1 MSDRT
6 DRAVLSVRHLA
17 LRLPAGADRR
27 HALEDLSFELNAG
40 EILCIVGESGS
51 GKSLAA
57 QALMGL
63 LPRAVTVESGAA
75 EFEGMDVL
83 KLSRRLQR
91 ELRGRRIGMIFQEPL
106 TALNPSL
113 RIGDQIAEVFEAHGL
128 LTRAERRERVL
139 DLAREVRLPEPER
152 LLEAFPHQLSG
163 GQRQRAV
170 IAMALALEPALLIAD
185 EPTTALDV
193 TTQARILDLIRE
205 IQERR
210 GMAVI
215 FITHDFGVV
224 RDIADRVLVLEKGV
238 VVEQGTAAE
247 VLQSP
252 QHPYTRA
259 LLAAV
264 PSGDPPS
271 RPAPTGEVVLSLR
284 GVNKT
289 FRTGG
294 SLFLPKREVQ
304 AVRDVSFDLHRG
316 ETLGLVG
323 ESGSGKSTVARL
335 VTGIETPDAGEV
347 RLLGEDL
354 AALRGAALRAGRRR
368 VQMVFQDPFGS
379 LNPRR
384 RIGQAIAD
392 GPIAAG
398 VPRAK
403 AMAEARR
410 LLELVGID
418 PDSADRL
425 PHEFSGGQRQRIG
438 IARALALE
446 PQVLVADEAVS
457 ALDVTVQAQVLD
469 LLEQLKR
476 QLDLAILFITHDL
489 QVAAQICDRVAVM
502 QGGRILEIGPAA
514 EIFAHPRHDYT
525 RALLAAIPG
534 SGARSQGTS
543 TPGRPE

>member
-1 MSDRT
+1 MTQTADHR
-6 DRAVLSVRHLA
+6 VLSVRHLS

-27 HALEDLSFELNAG
+27 HALEDLSFDLKAG

-57 QALMGL
+57 QALIGL
-63 LPRAVTVESGAA
+63 LPRAVTLDGGETD
-75 EFEGMDVL
+75 FEGTDL
-83 KLSRRLQR
+83 LRLSRHMQR
-91 ELRGRRIGMIFQEPL
+91 DYRGRRIGMIFQEPL

-128 LTRAERRERVL
+128 LTPAERRKRVL
-139 DLAREVRLPEPER
+139 DLAREVKLPDPER
-152 LLEAFPHQLSG
+152 MLRAFPHQLSG

-193 TTQARILDLIRE
+193 TTQARILALIRE
-205 IQERR
+205 IQDRR

-224 RDIADRVLVLEKGV
+224 HDIADRVLVLEKGV
-238 VVEQGTAAE
+238 VVEQGTASE
-247 VLQSP
+247 VLEAAR
-252 QHPYTRA
+252 HPYTRA

-264 PSGDPPS
+264 PKGVPPK
-271 RPAPTGEVVLSLR
+271 RPKPATETVLSVESLQ
-284 GVNKT
+284 KT
-289 FRTGG
+289 FRLSRG
-294 SLFLPKREVQ
+294 LFAPKREIR
-304 AVRDVSFDLHRG
+304 AVRGVSFDLHRG

-323 ESGSGKSTVARL
+323 ESGSGKSTIARL
-335 VTGIETPDAGEV
+335 VTRIETPDAGRV
-347 RLLGEDL
+347 RLFGDDL
-354 AALRGAALRAGRRR
+354 ATLQGARLREGRRR
-368 VQMVFQDPFGS
+368 IQMVFQDPFGS
-379 LNPRR
+379 LNPQRR
-384 RIGQAIAD
+384 VGQAIAD

-398 VPRAK
+398 VPRET
-403 AMAEARR
+403 AMSDARR
-410 LLELVGID
+410 LLDLVGID
-418 PDSADRL
+418 PRSADRL

-469 LLEQLKR
+469 LLEDLKR
-476 QLDLAILFITHDL
+476 KLDLAILFITHDL

-502 QGGRILEIGPAA
+502 QRGEIVEIGPAA
-514 EIFAHPRHDYT
+514 EIFAHPRQEYT
-525 RALLAAIPG
+525 RALLSAIPG
-534 SGARSQGTS
+534 TGALSDGRSG
-543 TPGRPE
+543 

>member
-1 MSDRT
+1 MTPPPDRQ
-6 DRAVLSVRHLA
+6 VLSVRHLA
-17 LRLPAGADRR
+17 LRLPAGGDRR
-27 HALEDLSFELNAG
+27 HALEDLSFDLNER

-63 LPRAVTVESGAA
+63 LPGAVTVEGGEA
-75 EFEGMDVL
+75 EFEGRDVL
-83 KLSRRLQR
+83 RLSRRLQR
-91 ELRGRRIGMIFQEPL
+91 TLRGRRIGMIFQEPL

-113 RIGDQIAEVFEAHGL
+113 RIGDQIAEVFEAHDL
-128 LTRAERRERVL
+128 LTPAERRGRVL
-139 DLAREVRLPEPER
+139 DLAREVRLPDPER

-193 TTQARILDLIRE
+193 TTQAQILSLIRE
-205 IQERR
+205 IQDRR

-224 RDIADRVLVLEKGV
+224 SDIADRVLVLEKGV

-247 VLQSP
+247 VLRNP

-264 PSGDPPS
+264 PTGAPPA
-271 RPAPTGEVVLSLR
+271 RPEPAGEVVLSVTGLE
-284 GVNKT
+284 KT
-289 FRTGG
+289 FRSRAG
-294 SLFLPKREVQ
+294 LFLPKREVP
-304 AVRDVSFDLHRG
+304 AVCGVSFDLHRG

-323 ESGSGKSTVARL
+323 ESGSGKSTIARL
-335 VTGIETPDAGEV
+335 VTRIETPDAGEV

-354 AALRGAALRAGRRR
+354 GAMKGAALREARRR
-368 VQMVFQDPFGS
+368 IQMVFQDPFGS

-403 AMAEARR
+403 AMADARR

-418 PDSADRL
+418 PDAAGRL

-476 QLDLAILFITHDL
+476 QLNLAILFITHDL

-502 QGGRILEIGPAA
+502 QRGRIVEIGPAA
-514 EIFAHPRHDYT
+514 EIFAHPRHEYT
-525 RALLAAIPG
+525 RALLSAIPG
-534 SGARSQGTS
+534 TGAFSQG
-543 TPGRPE
+543 RPT